1 MSDSKN
7 LRAYISTAWVSKAF
21 GYTESIDEKSG
32 SAQFILE
39 GEFQRANA
47 QNRNTRIYK
56 FELLNRENN
65 KLREIIESRGG
76 HPMGMDHPIPDGT
89 EASMTR
95 IQRIDMENACGLTT
109 WLEMQGDVV
118 YGKAKIILGDYGT
131 GDKLAAFVKAGYKP
145 GVSSRGLGGDPVMTA
160 EGYMY
165 VPDDYNMICYDF
177 VTNPS
182 THNAILQRSFQEE
195 VDYYS
200 HLTKGNTQKNVW
212 EVLTSLSKKHIK
224 GE

>member
-1 MSDSKN
+1 MNNNVK
-7 LRAYISTAWVSKAF
+7 AYISEALVSKSF
-21 GYTESIDEKSG
+21 GYTESIDEETG
-32 SAQFILE
+32 SKAFVLE

-56 FELLNRENN
+56 PEILKRETV
-65 KLREIIESRGG
+65 KLIEIIESRGG

-109 WLEMQGDVV
+109 LLEMNGDIV
-118 YGKAKIILGDYGT
+118 YGKAKIILGDFST

-145 GVSSRGLGGDPVMTA
+145 GVSSRGLGSDPIYTN
-160 EGYMY
+160 EGLMY
-165 VPDDYNMICYDF
+165 VPEDYNMICYDF

-182 THNAILQRSFQEE
+182 THNAILQKSFQEE
-195 VDYYS
+195 VNYFN
-200 HLTKGNTQKNVW
+200 HLTKNSSQKNVW